1 MLDRFANPLCKIPAS
16 LPGFFY
22 FPAATGLQFF
32 VSSCNYFPAEN
43 PFPSSDSP
51 ASITRRYVVKME
63 NTVYSLCF
71 MCSVR
76 CPIKVTV
83 KDGQVT
89 FIEGNPKVAGI
100 EGSLCPRGS
109 AGISLLYD
117 SQRLQSPMIRTGERG
132 SGQWRKATWDEAL
145 DTIADKLKAVIKTH
159 GGQSVALTERTNL
172 STHVSKTLLKAIGS
186 PNHFTHDALCKGSV
200 NTACRSLFGYTD
212 AQVGIDYKNS
222 KHIVMYGRNLLE
234 AIAVKEVN
242 GLMDALAAGA
252 KLTYIDPRVS
262 ITATKAHR
270 YWMIRPGTDLA
281 LNYALMHV
289 ILKER
294 LYDAGYVEK
303 WVLGL
308 TELQDFVQAYTPEW
322 AEKETG
328 IPAAEIVA
336 LAREMSKD
344 KPSVI
349 FHFGYRGAHHANEI
363 YLRRS
368 ILILNALM
376 GSIEAKGG
384 IFFKKGPGEVGGKPA
399 RKLTE
404 QKFPAIKAAR
414 ADKVGTKD
422 FPLPDP
428 DHGVPQMLPQAILNE
443 DPYPIK
449 ALFVYRFEPLMSI
462 PDTNLTKKALE
473 KLDLIVTCDINYSD
487 IAWYS
492 DVILPESIYLERTD
506 CVQQANGQKPQMFL
520 RRQAVPPR
528 YDTRD
533 WAVIAKQLGERIG
546 IGEFFPYK
554 DSEDLVRWQ
563 LEGTGFTL
571 EDFDKSGFVA
581 YTDKQILWDRKDGLK
596 FKTPSKK
603 IELKSSLLEN
613 AGFPSFPPYEAVPSC
628 KDNRFRL
635 ITGRNALHTHVSTQ
649 NNAYLS
655 ELMPENV
662 LWINSKRAAALSIK
676 NGGLVTVA
684 SKNGSGQIKAFVT
697 DFIHPDSVFMLH
709 GFGHEAQLAA
719 RSYNKGVSDA
729 MLEEN
734 ITDKVGGSPA
744 LHDTI
749 VTVQAA

>member
-1 MLDRFANPLCKIPAS
+1 
-16 LPGFFY
+16 
-22 FPAATGLQFF
+22 
-32 VSSCNYFPAEN
+32 
-43 PFPSSDSP
+43 
-51 ASITRRYVVKME
+51 ME
-63 NTVYSLCF
+63 KTVYSLCF

-76 CPIKVTV
+76 CPIQVTV

-109 AGISLLYD
+109 AGIALLYD
-117 SQRLQSPMIRTGERG
+117 AQRLQSPLIRTGERG
-132 SGQWRKATWDEAL
+132 SGQFRKASWDEAL
-145 DTIADKLKAVIKTH
+145 DTIADKLKAVITKH

-172 STHVSKTLLKAIGS
+172 ATHVSKTFMKAIGS

-200 NTACRSLFGYTD
+200 NTACRSLFGLTD
-212 AQVGIDYKNS
+212 AQIGIDYKNAR
-222 KHIVMYGRNLLE
+222 HIVMYGRNLLE

-281 LNYALMHV
+281 LNYALIHV

-294 LYDAGYVEK
+294 LHDAEFVER

-308 TELQDFVQAYTPEW
+308 SELQAFVQPYTPEW

-344 KPSVI
+344 KPAVV

-368 ILILNALM
+368 IMILNSLM
-376 GSIEAKGG
+376 GSIETKGG
-384 IFFKKGPGEVGGKPA
+384 FFFKKGPGEVGKKPA

-404 QKFPAIKAAR
+404 QKFPEIKAAR
-414 ADKVGTKD
+414 IDKVGTKD
-422 FPLPDP
+422 LPLPDP

-449 ALFVYRFEPLMSI
+449 ALFVYRFEPLGSI
-462 PDTNLTKKALE
+462 PDSTLTKKALD
-473 KLDLIVTCDINYSD
+473 KLDLIVTIDVNASD
-487 IAWYS
+487 TAWYS
-492 DVILPESIYLERTD
+492 DVVLPESVYLERTD
-506 CVQQANGQKPQMFL
+506 CIQQANGQKPQMFL

-533 WAVIAKQLGERIG
+533 WAVIAKQIGERMG
-546 IGEFFPYK
+546 IGQYFPY
-554 DSEDLVRWQ
+554 EDTEELVRWQ
-563 LEGTGFTL
+563 LEGTGFTI

-581 YTDKQILWDRKDGLK
+581 YTDKQILWDRKEGLK
-596 FKTPSKK
+596 LKTPSKK
-603 IELKSSLLEN
+603 IELRSSLLEA
-613 AGFPSFPPYEAVPSC
+613 AGFSSFPAYAPMPVLANG
-628 KDNRFRL
+628 DFRL

-649 NNAYLS
+649 NNPYLN
-655 ELMPENV
+655 ELLSENV
-662 LWINSKRAAALSIK
+662 LWINTQRAAALGIK
-676 NGGLVTVA
+676 NGDLVTVA
-684 SKNGSGQIKAFVT
+684 SPQGSGTIKAFVT
-697 DFIHPDSVFMLH
+697 DFIHPEAVFMLH
-709 GFGHEAQLAA
+709 GFGHENKLAA

-729 MLEEN
+729 LLQAN

-749 VTVQAA
+749 VTVKPV